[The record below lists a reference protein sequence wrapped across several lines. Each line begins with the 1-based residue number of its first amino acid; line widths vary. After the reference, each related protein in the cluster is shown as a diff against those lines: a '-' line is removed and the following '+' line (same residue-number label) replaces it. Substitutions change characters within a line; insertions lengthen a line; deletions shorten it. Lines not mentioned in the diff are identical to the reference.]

1 MTTPAVPA
9 TEAVYLL
16 PLRWDQPDAGE
27 LTSYLERLV
36 NWVDVVV
43 IDGSPPDVFTAHHA
57 RWSGY
62 LTHRAPRPVDPG
74 ENGKAVGV
82 VDGLRATIAP
92 RVVIADD
99 DVRYDQPGLERV
111 VHLLDDVDLVRPQN
125 FFRPLPWHARW
136 DTARI
141 LINRATGGDYPGTL
155 ALRRQVLPRGYDT
168 HVLFENLELIRTVRA
183 AGGRELRAHDLFV
196 ERHPPSTTRFF
207 SQRVRQAYDSQ
218 AQPLRLV
225 IELALLPVIIWAT
238 RRPRRLVALAAATVL
253 IAERGRRRTGS
264 TARFAWLCSA
274 LAPAWVVE
282 RAACSWAALAYRAA
296 GGIGYAG
303 TRLRTAAHS
312 ERWIRTHVLAGLT
325 PLAPVPAGQESH
337 AR

>member
-1 MTTPAVPA
+1 MSTPAVPV

-16 PLRWDQPDAGE
+16 PLRWDQPDDGE

-36 NWVDVVV
+36 TWIDVVV
-43 IDGSPPDVFTAHHA
+43 VDGSPPDVFATHHA

-62 LTHRAPRPVDPG
+62 LTHIAPRPTSPG

-82 VDGLRATIAP
+82 VDGLRATTAP
-92 RVVIADD
+92 GVVIADD
-99 DVRYDQPGLERV
+99 DVRYDRPGLERAV
-111 VHLLDDVDLVRPQN
+111 RLLDDAELVRPQN

-136 DTARI
+136 DTARM

-196 ERHPPSTTRFF
+196 ERRPPSTSRFF

-225 IELALLPVIIWAT
+225 IELALLPVIVWTT

-253 IAERGRRRTGS
+253 LAERGRRLAGGV
-264 TARFAWLCSA
+264 ARFPWLCSA
-274 LAPAWVVE
+274 FAPVWVVE
-282 RAACSWAALAYRAA
+282 RAVCSWAALAHRWR

-312 ERWIRTHVLAGLT
+312 ERWIRARELLGATA
-325 PLAPVPAGQESH
+325 PLAVLVGVVNH